1 MPDSQ
6 GQYTGHA
13 KLSRSYFAFSQSPD
27 SSLKII
33 NGIGR
38 FAIHV
43 FVHDCMCL
51 FCFVSGERMLEEF
64 QSHLQKEED
73 RRSHAEDNLN
83 RNSNIMVSVKAGVEH
98 LSDKLHHLKAVSLN
112 HFRVYICKFYSKKSF

>member
-1 MPDSQ
+1 
-6 GQYTGHA
+6 
-13 KLSRSYFAFSQSPD
+13 
-27 SSLKII
+27 
-33 NGIGR
+33 
-38 FAIHV
+38 
-43 FVHDCMCL
+43 
-51 FCFVSGERMLEEF
+51 MLEEF

-112 HFRVYICKFYSKKSF
+112 HFCVCVCNFFSPKNHFRHAALK